1 VETIADSHA
10 LVLGAGIRLSVT
22 YRPISELKLSPDNP
36 RKHSPVQV
44 RRIARSMKTFGC
56 IVPVLIDRKFKV
68 IAGHGRILA
77 AKQLGWIESAD
88 NNYRSSYRCAG
99 QRIHDHR

>member
-1 VETIADSHA
+1 
-10 LVLGAGIRLSVT
+10 
-22 YRPISELKLSPDNP
+22 
-36 RKHSPVQV
+36 
-44 RRIARSMKTFGC
+44 MKTFGC